1 MKKFAKIKLE
11 QKLKEAR
18 KEVEHYKKIAK
29 ETGSICLRE
38 TEALSQLILW
48 RKQAEEELR
57 ENEERYRT
65 VVEDMPAMICRFR
78 CDGTLTFVNSAYCHY
93 FNKKEEELIGQNFFQ
108 FILKEDQ
115 NKVKNHFMSLDQK
128 RPTITCEHQVI
139 APDGE
144 IRWQQWTDRALFD
157 DQNHLVEYQSIGR
170 DITEEKLALQEKNK
184 LEAQLQQAHKLQAI
198 GTLAGGFAHNFNNL
212 LMGIIANISIML
224 LDIDSDHQHYKYLKN
239 IEKQVEN
246 GSKLASQLTGYARVG
261 RYKVKTI
268 NLNQLLKETSD
279 TFKIAKKGIII
290 HQNFSDNLYGIEAD
304 RGQIEQVLLN
314 LYINAA
320 DSMPKRGDLFLKTIN
335 VTDKDIS
342 GKPYNP
348 KPGNYVLLTVRDTG
362 AGMDKETREHIFEP
376 FFTTKGLS
384 KGTGLGLS
392 SAYGIIKGHGG
403 YIDVDSEK
411 GYGATFNI
419 YLPATKKEVKKE
431 KELPGKI
438 IMGNETVLLVDDEDM
453 VVEGCGEMLTKMG
466 YNVSIARNGKDALEI
481 YKENQDKIDIVI
493 IDMIMPEM
501 NGGETYDRLK
511 KMNPDINVL
520 LSSGHSINGQ
530 ATKILERGCNDFI
543 QKPFNIEVERGCN
556 DFIQKPFN
564 IEVLSE
570 KIREILGKK

>member
-1 MKKFAKIKLE
+1 MKEFAKIELE

-18 KEVEHYKKIAK
+18 KEVEHYKRIAK

-38 TEALSQLILW
+38 TEELSQLILW

-78 CDGTLTFVNSAYCHY
+78 CDGTLTFVNSAYCNY
-93 FNKKEEELIGQNFFQ
+93 FNKKKEELIGQNFFQ
-108 FILKEDQ
+108 FVFKEDQ

-128 RPTITCEHQVI
+128 RPTITYEHQVI
-139 APDGE
+139 APGEE

-170 DITEEKLALQEKNK
+170 DITEEKLAHQEKTK

-198 GTLAGGFAHNFNNL
+198 GTLASGFAHNFNNL
-212 LMGIIANISIML
+212 LMGIMANISIML

-239 IEKQVEN
+239 IEKQVKN

-261 RYKVKTI
+261 RYEVKPT

-279 TFKIAKKGIII
+279 TFKIAKKEIRI
-290 HQNFSDNLYGIEAD
+290 HQNFSENLYRIEAD

-314 LYINAA
+314 LYVNAA
-320 DSMPKRGDLFLKTIN
+320 DSMPKRGDIFLKTIN
-335 VTDKDIS
+335 VTDKDIV

-362 AGMDKETREHIFEP
+362 AGMDKETKEHIFEP

-419 YLPATKKEVKKE
+419 YLPATQNQN
-431 KELPGKI
+431 P
-438 IMGNETVLLVDDEDM
+438 VDTIW
-453 VVEGCGEMLTKMG
+453 L
-466 YNVSIARNGKDALEI
+466 
-481 YKENQDKIDIVI
+481 
-493 IDMIMPEM
+493 
-501 NGGETYDRLK
+501 
-511 KMNPDINVL
+511 
-520 LSSGHSINGQ
+520 
-530 ATKILERGCNDFI
+530 
-543 QKPFNIEVERGCN
+543 
-556 DFIQKPFN
+556 
-564 IEVLSE
+564 
-570 KIREILGKK
+570 

>member
-1 MKKFAKIKLE
+1 MKEFAKIELE

-18 KEVEHYKKIAK
+18 KEVEHYKRIAK

-38 TEALSQLILW
+38 TEELSQLILW

-78 CDGTLTFVNSAYCHY
+78 CDGTLTFVNSAYCNY
-93 FNKKEEELIGQNFFQ
+93 FNKKKEELIGQNFFQ
-108 FILKEDQ
+108 FVFKEDQ

-128 RPTITCEHQVI
+128 RPTITYEHQFI
-139 APDGE
+139 APGEE

-157 DQNHLVEYQSIGR
+157 DQNHLIEYQSIGR
-170 DITEEKLALQEKNK
+170 DITEEKLAHQEKTK

-198 GTLAGGFAHNFNNL
+198 GTLASGFAHNFNNL
-212 LMGIIANISIML
+212 LMGITANISIML

-239 IEKQVEN
+239 IAKQVKN
-246 GSKLASQLTGYARVG
+246 GSKLASQLTGYARAG
-261 RYKVKTI
+261 RYEVKPI

-279 TFKIAKKGIII
+279 TFKIAKKEIRI
-290 HQNFSDNLYGIEAD
+290 HQNFSENLYRIEAD

-314 LYINAA
+314 LYVNAA
-320 DSMPKRGDLFLKTIN
+320 DSMPKRGGLFLKTIN
-335 VTDKDIS
+335 VTDKDIV

-348 KPGNYVLLTVRDTG
+348 KPGDYVLLTVRDTG
-362 AGMDKETREHIFEP
+362 AGINKETKGHIFEP

-419 YLPATKKEVKKE
+419 YLPATKKEVKQE
-431 KELPGKI
+431 KEFLKKI
-438 IMGNETVLLVDDEDM
+438 IVGKETVLFVDDDDM
-453 VVEGCGEMLTKMG
+453 VIEGCGEMLTKMG
-466 YNVSIARNGKDALEI
+466 YNVLIARNGKDALEI
-481 YKENQDKIDIVI
+481 YKENQNKIDIVI
-493 IDMIMPEM
+493 IDMIMPIM

-511 KMNPDINVL
+511 KMYPDIKVL
-520 LSSGHSINGQ
+520 LSSGHSVNGQ
-530 ATKILERGCNDFI
+530 ATEILERGCNGFI
-543 QKPFNIEVERGCN
+543 QKPFT
-556 DFIQKPFN
+556 

>member
-1 MKKFAKIKLE
+1 MKEFAKIELE

-18 KEVEHYKKIAK
+18 KKVEHYKKIA
-29 ETGSICLRE
+29 
-38 TEALSQLILW
+38 
-48 RKQAEEELR
+48 
-57 ENEERYRT
+57 
-65 VVEDMPAMICRFR
+65 
-78 CDGTLTFVNSAYCHY
+78 H
-93 FNKKEEELIGQNFFQ
+93 
-108 FILKEDQ
+108 
-115 NKVKNHFMSLDQK
+115 
-128 RPTITCEHQVI
+128 
-139 APDGE
+139 
-144 IRWQQWTDRALFD
+144 
-157 DQNHLVEYQSIGR
+157 
-170 DITEEKLALQEKNK
+170 QEKTN

-198 GTLAGGFAHNFNNL
+198 GTLASGFTHNFNNL
-212 LMGIIANISIML
+212 LMGIMANISIML

-239 IEKQVEN
+239 IEKQVKN

-261 RYKVKTI
+261 RYEVKPT

-279 TFKIAKKGIII
+279 TFKIAKKEIRI
-290 HQNFSDNLYGIEAD
+290 HQNFSENLYRIEAD

-314 LYINAA
+314 LYVNAA

-335 VTDKDIS
+335 VTDKDIV

-348 KPGNYVLLTVRDTG
+348 KPGDYVLLTVRDTG
-362 AGMDKETREHIFEP
+362 AGMDKETKEHIFEP

-431 KELPGKI
+431 KELFKKI
-438 IMGNETVLLVDDEDM
+438 IIGKETVLFVDDEDM
-453 VVEGCGEMLTKMG
+453 VIEGCGEMLTKMG
-466 YNVSIARNGKDALEI
+466 YNVLIARNGKDALEI

-493 IDMIMPEM
+493 IDMIMPIM
-501 NGGETYDRLK
+501 NGAETYDRLK
-511 KMNPDINVL
+511 KMYPDIKVL
-520 LSSGHSINGQ
+520 LSSGHSVNGQ
-530 ATKILERGCNDFI
+530 ATEILERGCNGFI
-543 QKPFNIEVERGCN
+543 QKPFT
-556 DFIQKPFN
+556 

>member
-1 MKKFAKIKLE
+1 MKEFAKIELE

-18 KEVEHYKKIAK
+18 KEVEHYKRIAK

-38 TEALSQLILW
+38 TEELSQLILW

-78 CDGTLTFVNSAYCHY
+78 CDGTLTFVNSAYCNC
-93 FNKKEEELIGQNFFQ
+93 FNKKKEELIGQNLFQ
-108 FILKEDQ
+108 FVFKEDQ

-128 RPTITCEHQVI
+128 RPTITYEHQVI
-139 APDGE
+139 ALGEE

-157 DQNHLVEYQSIGR
+157 DQNHLIEYQSIGR
-170 DITEEKLALQEKNK
+170 DITEEKLAHQEKTK

-198 GTLAGGFAHNFNNL
+198 GTLASGFAHNFNNL
-212 LMGIIANISIML
+212 LMGITANISIML

-239 IEKQVEN
+239 IEKQVKN
-246 GSKLASQLTGYARVG
+246 GSKLASQLTGYARAG
-261 RYKVKTI
+261 RYEVKPI

-279 TFKIAKKGIII
+279 TFKIAKKEIRI
-290 HQNFSDNLYGIEAD
+290 HQNFSDNLYRIEAD

-314 LYINAA
+314 LYVNAA
-320 DSMPKRGDLFLKTIN
+320 DSMPERGDLFLKTIN
-335 VTDKDIS
+335 VTDKDIV

-348 KPGNYVLLTVRDTG
+348 KPGDYVLLTVRDTG
-362 AGMDKETREHIFEP
+362 AGIDKETKGHIFEP

-392 SAYGIIKGHGG
+392 SAYGIIKGHWG

-419 YLPATKKEVKKE
+419 YLPATKKEVKQE
-431 KELPGKI
+431 KELLKKI
-438 IMGNETVLLVDDEDM
+438 IIGKETVLFVDDDDM
-453 VVEGCGEMLTKMG
+453 VIEGCGEMLTKMG
-466 YNVSIARNGKDALEI
+466 YNVLIARNGKDALEI
-481 YKENQDKIDIVI
+481 YKENQHKIDIVI
-493 IDMIMPEM
+493 IDMIMPIM

-511 KMNPDINVL
+511 KMYPDIKVL
-520 LSSGHSINGQ
+520 LSSGHSVNGQ
-530 ATKILERGCNDFI
+530 ATEILERGCNGFI
-543 QKPFNIEVERGCN
+543 QKPFT
-556 DFIQKPFN
+556 

>member
-1 MKKFAKIKLE
+1 MKEFAKIELE

-18 KEVEHYKKIAK
+18 KEVEHYKRIAK

-38 TEALSQLILW
+38 TEELSQLILW

-78 CDGTLTFVNSAYCHY
+78 CDGTLTFVNSAYCNC
-93 FNKKEEELIGQNFFQ
+93 FNKKKEELTGQNFFQ
-108 FILKEDQ
+108 FVFKEDQ

-128 RPTITCEHQVI
+128 RPTITYEHQVI
-139 APDGE
+139 TPGEE

-170 DITEEKLALQEKNK
+170 DITEEKLAHQEKTK

-198 GTLAGGFAHNFNNL
+198 GTLASGFAHNFNNL
-212 LMGIIANISIML
+212 LMGITANISIML
-224 LDIDSDHQHYKYLKN
+224 LDIDSDHKHYKYLKN
-239 IEKQVEN
+239 IAKQVKN
-246 GSKLASQLTGYARVG
+246 GSKLASQLTGYARAG
-261 RYKVKTI
+261 RYEVKPI

-279 TFKIAKKGIII
+279 TFKIAKKEIRI
-290 HQNFSDNLYGIEAD
+290 HQNFSENLYRIEAD

-314 LYINAA
+314 LYVNAA
-320 DSMPKRGDLFLKTIN
+320 DSMPERGDLFLKTIN
-335 VTDKDIS
+335 VTDKDIV

-348 KPGNYVLLTVRDTG
+348 KPGDYVLLTVRDTG
-362 AGMDKETREHIFEP
+362 AGMDKETKGHIFEP

-384 KGTGLGLS
+384 KVTGLGLS

-419 YLPATKKEVKKE
+419 YLPATKKEVKQE
-431 KELPGKI
+431 KELLEKI
-438 IMGNETVLLVDDEDM
+438 IIGKETVLFVDDDDM
-453 VVEGCGEMLTKMG
+453 VIEGCGEMLTKMG
-466 YNVSIARNGKDALEI
+466 YNVLIARNGKDALEI

-493 IDMIMPEM
+493 IDMIMPIM

-511 KMNPDINVL
+511 KMYPDIKVL
-520 LSSGHSINGQ
+520 LSSGHSVNGQ
-530 ATKILERGCNDFI
+530 ATEILERGCNGFI
-543 QKPFNIEVERGCN
+543 QKPFT
-556 DFIQKPFN
+556 

>member
-1 MKKFAKIKLE
+1 MKK
-11 QKLKEAR
+11 
-18 KEVEHYKKIAK
+18 AK

-128 RPTITCEHQVI
+128 RPTITYEHQVI
-139 APDGE
+139 APDGA

-239 IEKQVEN
+239 IEKQVKN
-246 GSKLASQLTGYARVG
+246 GSKLASQLTGYARAG
-261 RYKVKTI
+261 RYEVKPI

-279 TFKIAKKGIII
+279 TFKIAKKEIRI
-290 HQNFSDNLYGIEAD
+290 HQNFSENLYRIEAD

-314 LYINAA
+314 LYVNAA
-320 DSMPKRGDLFLKTIN
+320 DSMPERGDLFLKTIN
-335 VTDKDIS
+335 VTDKDIV

-348 KPGNYVLLTVRDTG
+348 KPGDYVLLTVRDTG
-362 AGMDKETREHIFEP
+362 AGMDKETKGHIFEP

-384 KGTGLGLS
+384 KVTGLGLS

-419 YLPATKKEVKKE
+419 YLPATKKEVKQE
-431 KELPGKI
+431 KELLKKTIIGK
-438 IMGNETVLLVDDEDM
+438 ETVLFVDDDDM
-453 VVEGCGEMLTKMG
+453 VIEGCGEMLTKMG
-466 YNVSIARNGKDALEI
+466 YNVLIARNGKDALEI
-481 YKENQDKIDIVI
+481 YKENQHKIDIVI
-493 IDMIMPEM
+493 IDMIMPIM

-511 KMNPDINVL
+511 KMYPNIKVL
-520 LSSGHSINGQ
+520 LSSGHSVNGQ
-530 ATKILERGCNDFI
+530 ATEILERGCNGFI
-543 QKPFNIEVERGCN
+543 QKPFT
-556 DFIQKPFN
+556 

>member
-1 MKKFAKIKLE
+1 MKKFAKIELE

-78 CDGTLTFVNSAYCHY
+78 CDGTLTFVNSAYCNY
-93 FNKKEEELIGQNFFQ
+93 FNKKEEELIGQNFSQ

-128 RPTITCEHQVI
+128 RPTITYEHQVI

-170 DITEEKLALQEKNK
+170 DITEEKLAFQEKNK

-198 GTLAGGFAHNFNNL
+198 GTLASGFAHNFNNL

-279 TFKIAKKGIII
+279 TFKIAKKGTII
-290 HQNFSDNLYGIEAD
+290 HQNFSENLYGIEAD

-348 KPGNYVLLTVRDTG
+348 KPGNYILLTVRDTG
-362 AGMDKETREHIFEP
+362 AGMDKETREHVFEP

-419 YLPATKKEVKKE
+419 YLPATKKEAKKE

-438 IMGNETVLLVDDEDM
+438 IKGNETVLLVDDEDM
-453 VVEGCGEMLTKMG
+453 VVEGCREMLTKMG

-481 YKENQDKIDIVI
+481 YKENRDKIDIVI

-501 NGGETYDRLK
+501 NGGDTYDRLK

-543 QKPFNIEVERGCN
+543 QKPFNIN
-556 DFIQKPFN
+556 
-564 IEVLSE
+564 VLSM
-570 KIREILGKK
+570 KLREILDQK

>member
-1 MKKFAKIKLE
+1 MKEFAKIELE

-18 KEVEHYKKIAK
+18 KEVEHYKRIAK

-38 TEALSQLILW
+38 TEELSQLILW

-78 CDGTLTFVNSAYCHY
+78 CDGTLTFVNSAYCNC
-93 FNKKEEELIGQNFFQ
+93 FNKKKEELIGQNFFQ
-108 FILKEDQ
+108 FVFKEDQ

-128 RPTITCEHQVI
+128 RPTITYEHQVI
-139 APDGE
+139 APGEE

-157 DQNHLVEYQSIGR
+157 DQNHLIEYQSIGR
-170 DITEEKLALQEKNK
+170 DITEEKLAHQKKTK

-198 GTLAGGFAHNFNNL
+198 GTLASGFAHNFNNL
-212 LMGIIANISIML
+212 LMGITANISIML

-239 IEKQVEN
+239 IEKQVKN
-246 GSKLASQLTGYARVG
+246 GSKLASQLTGYARAG
-261 RYKVKTI
+261 RYEVKPI

-279 TFKIAKKGIII
+279 TFKIAKKEIRI
-290 HQNFSDNLYGIEAD
+290 HQNFSENLYRIEAD

-314 LYINAA
+314 LYVNAA
-320 DSMPKRGDLFLKTIN
+320 DSMPERGDLFLKTIN
-335 VTDKDIS
+335 VTDKDIV

-348 KPGNYVLLTVRDTG
+348 KPGDYVLLTVRDTG
-362 AGMDKETREHIFEP
+362 AGMDKETKGHIFEP

-392 SAYGIIKGHGG
+392 SAYGIIKDHGG

-419 YLPATKKEVKKE
+419 YLPATKKEVKQE
-431 KELPGKI
+431 KELLKKI
-438 IMGNETVLLVDDEDM
+438 IIGKETVLFVDDDDM
-453 VVEGCGEMLTKMG
+453 VIEGCGEMLTKMG
-466 YNVSIARNGKDALEI
+466 YNVLIARNGKDALEI
-481 YKENQDKIDIVI
+481 YKENQHKIDIVI
-493 IDMIMPEM
+493 IDMIMPIM

-511 KMNPDINVL
+511 KMYPDIKVL
-520 LSSGHSINGQ
+520 LSSGHSVNGQ
-530 ATKILERGCNDFI
+530 ATEILERGCNGFI
-543 QKPFNIEVERGCN
+543 QKPFT
-556 DFIQKPFN
+556 

>member
-1 MKKFAKIKLE
+1 MKEFAKIELE

-18 KEVEHYKKIAK
+18 KEVEHYKRIAK

-38 TEALSQLILW
+38 TEELSQLILW

-78 CDGTLTFVNSAYCHY
+78 CDGTLTFVNSAYCNY
-93 FNKKEEELIGQNFFQ
+93 FNKKKEELTGQNFFK
-108 FILKEDQ
+108 FVFKEDQ

-128 RPTITCEHQVI
+128 RPTITYEHQVI
-139 APDGE
+139 APSEE

-170 DITEEKLALQEKNK
+170 DITEEKLAHQEKTK

-198 GTLAGGFAHNFNNL
+198 GTLASGFAHNFNNL
-212 LMGIIANISIML
+212 LMGITANISIML

-239 IEKQVEN
+239 IEKQVKN
-246 GSKLASQLTGYARVG
+246 GSKLASQLTGYARAG
-261 RYKVKTI
+261 RYEVKPI

-279 TFKIAKKGIII
+279 TFKIAKKEIRI
-290 HQNFSDNLYGIEAD
+290 HQNFSENLYRIEAD

-314 LYINAA
+314 LYVNAA
-320 DSMPKRGDLFLKTIN
+320 DSMPERGDLFLKTIN
-335 VTDKDIS
+335 VTDKDIV

-348 KPGNYVLLTVRDTG
+348 KPGDYVLLTVRDTG
-362 AGMDKETREHIFEP
+362 AGMDKETKGHIFEP

-419 YLPATKKEVKKE
+419 YLPATKKEVKQE
-431 KELPGKI
+431 KELLKKTIIGK
-438 IMGNETVLLVDDEDM
+438 ETVLFVDDDDM
-453 VVEGCGEMLTKMG
+453 VIEGCGEMLTKMG
-466 YNVSIARNGKDALEI
+466 YNVLIARNGKDALEI

-493 IDMIMPEM
+493 IDMIMPIM

-511 KMNPDINVL
+511 KMYPDIKVL
-520 LSSGHSINGQ
+520 LSSGHSVNGQ
-530 ATKILERGCNDFI
+530 ATEILERGCNGFI
-543 QKPFNIEVERGCN
+543 QKPFT
-556 DFIQKPFN
+556 

>member
-1 MKKFAKIKLE
+1 MKEFAKIELK

-18 KEVEHYKKIAK
+18 KEVEHYKRIAK

-38 TEALSQLILW
+38 TEELSQLILW

-78 CDGTLTFVNSAYCHY
+78 CDGTLTFVNSAYCNY
-93 FNKKEEELIGQNFFQ
+93 FNKKKEELIGQNFFQ
-108 FILKEDQ
+108 FIFKEDQ

-128 RPTITCEHQVI
+128 RPTITYEHQVI
-139 APDGE
+139 APGEE

-170 DITEEKLALQEKNK
+170 DITEEKLAHQEKTK

-198 GTLAGGFAHNFNNL
+198 GTLASGFAHNFNNL
-212 LMGIIANISIML
+212 LMGITANISIML

-239 IEKQVEN
+239 IEKQVKN
-246 GSKLASQLTGYARVG
+246 GSKLASQLTGYARAG
-261 RYKVKTI
+261 RYEVKPI

-279 TFKIAKKGIII
+279 TFKIAKKEIRI
-290 HQNFSDNLYGIEAD
+290 HQNFSENLYRIEAD

-314 LYINAA
+314 LYVNAA
-320 DSMPKRGDLFLKTIN
+320 DSMPERGDLFLKTIN
-335 VTDKDIS
+335 VTDKDIV

-348 KPGNYVLLTVRDTG
+348 KPGDYVLLTVRDTG
-362 AGMDKETREHIFEP
+362 AGMDKETKGHIFEP

-419 YLPATKKEVKKE
+419 YLPATKKEVKQE
-431 KELPGKI
+431 KELLKKTIIGK
-438 IMGNETVLLVDDEDM
+438 ETVLFVDDDDM
-453 VVEGCGEMLTKMG
+453 VIEGCGEMLTKMG
-466 YNVSIARNGKDALEI
+466 YNVLIARNGKDALEI
-481 YKENQDKIDIVI
+481 YKENQHKIDIVI
-493 IDMIMPEM
+493 IDMIMPIM

-511 KMNPDINVL
+511 KMYPDIKVL
-520 LSSGHSINGQ
+520 LSSGHSVNGQ
-530 ATKILERGCNDFI
+530 ATEILERGCNGFI
-543 QKPFNIEVERGCN
+543 QKPFT
-556 DFIQKPFN
+556 

>member
-1 MKKFAKIKLE
+1 MKEFAKIELK

-18 KEVEHYKKIAK
+18 KEVEHYKRIAK

-38 TEALSQLILW
+38 TEELSQLILW

-78 CDGTLTFVNSAYCHY
+78 CDGTLTFVNSAYCNC
-93 FNKKEEELIGQNFFQ
+93 FNKKKEELTGQNFFK
-108 FILKEDQ
+108 FVFKEDQ

-128 RPTITCEHQVI
+128 RPTITYEHQVI
-139 APDGE
+139 APSEE

-170 DITEEKLALQEKNK
+170 DITEEKLAHQEKTK

-198 GTLAGGFAHNFNNL
+198 GTLASGFAHNFNNL
-212 LMGIIANISIML
+212 LMGITANISIML

-239 IEKQVEN
+239 IEKQVKN
-246 GSKLASQLTGYARVG
+246 GSKLASQLTGYARAG
-261 RYKVKTI
+261 RYEVKPI

-279 TFKIAKKGIII
+279 TFKIAKKEIRI
-290 HQNFSDNLYGIEAD
+290 HQNFSENLYRIEAD

-314 LYINAA
+314 LYVNAA
-320 DSMPKRGDLFLKTIN
+320 DSMPERGDLFLKTIN
-335 VTDKDIS
+335 VTDKDIV

-348 KPGNYVLLTVRDTG
+348 KPGDYVLLTVRDTG
-362 AGMDKETREHIFEP
+362 AGMDKETKGHIFEP

-431 KELPGKI
+431 KELFEKI
-438 IMGNETVLLVDDEDM
+438 IIGKETVLFVDDEDM
-453 VVEGCGEMLTKMG
+453 VIEGCGEMLTKMG
-466 YNVSIARNGKDALEI
+466 YNVLIARNGKDALEI

-493 IDMIMPEM
+493 IDMIMPIM

-511 KMNPDINVL
+511 KMYPDIKVL
-520 LSSGHSINGQ
+520 LSSGHSVNGQ
-530 ATKILERGCNDFI
+530 ATEILERGCNGFI
-543 QKPFNIEVERGCN
+543 QKPFT
-556 DFIQKPFN
+556 

>member
-1 MKKFAKIKLE
+1 MKKFARIELE
-11 QKLKEAR
+11 QKLKKAR

-78 CDGTLTFVNSAYCHY
+78 CDRTLTFVNSAYCNY

-128 RPTITCEHQVI
+128 RPTITYEHQVI

-290 HQNFSDNLYGIEAD
+290 HQNFSENLYGIEAD

-392 SAYGIIKGHGG
+392 SAYSIIKGHGG

-438 IMGNETVLLVDDEDM
+438 IKGNETVLLVDDEDM
-453 VVEGCGEMLTKMG
+453 VVEGCREMLTKMG

-501 NGGETYDRLK
+501 NGGDTYDRLK

-530 ATKILERGCNDFI
+530 ATKII
-543 QKPFNIEVERGCN
+543 ERGCN

>member
-1 MKKFAKIKLE
+1 MKKFAKIELE

-18 KEVEHYKKIAK
+18 KEIEHYKKIAK

-78 CDGTLTFVNSAYCHY
+78 CDGTLTFVNSAYCNY
-93 FNKKEEELIGQNFFQ
+93 FNKKEEELIGQNLFQ
-108 FILKEDQ
+108 FILKEEQ

-128 RPTITCEHQVI
+128 RPTITYEHQVI

-431 KELPGKI
+431 KELPVEI
-438 IMGNETVLLVDDEDM
+438 IKGNETVLLVDDEDM
-453 VVEGCGEMLTKMG
+453 VVEGCREMLTKMG

-501 NGGETYDRLK
+501 NGGDTYDRLK

-543 QKPFNIEVERGCN
+543 QKPFNIEV
-556 DFIQKPFN
+556 
-564 IEVLSE
+564 LSE

>member
-1 MKKFAKIKLE
+1 MKKVVKIELE

-38 TEALSQLILW
+38 TETLSQLISW

-57 ENEERYRT
+57 KNEERYRT

-78 CDGTLTFVNSAYCHY
+78 CDGTLTFVNSVYCNY
-93 FNKKEEELIGQNFFQ
+93 FNKKKEELIGQSFFQ
-108 FILKEDQ
+108 FILKADQ

-128 RPTITCEHQVI
+128 RPMITYEHQVI

-144 IRWQQWTDRALFD
+144 IRWQQRTDRALFD

-170 DITEEKLALQEKNK
+170 DITEEKLAHQEKNK

-198 GTLAGGFAHNFNNL
+198 GTLASGFAHNFNNL
-212 LMGIIANISIML
+212 LMGIIANISIIL
-224 LDIDSDHQHYKYLKN
+224 LDIDSDHQHYKYLKI

-279 TFKIAKKGIII
+279 TFKIAKKGIKI
-290 HQNFSDNLYGIEAD
+290 HQNFSENLYGIEAD

-362 AGMDKETREHIFEP
+362 AGMDKETKEHIFEP

-392 SAYGIIKGHGG
+392 SAYGTIKGHSG

-411 GYGATFNI
+411 GCGATFNI

-431 KELPGKI
+431 KELPGEI
-438 IMGNETVLLVDDEDM
+438 IKGNETVLLVDDDDM
-453 VVEGCGEMLTKMG
+453 VVEGCREMLTKMG
-466 YNVSIARNGKDALEI
+466 YDVSIARNGKDALEI

-543 QKPFNIEVERGCN
+543 QKPFNIEV
-556 DFIQKPFN
+556 
-564 IEVLSE
+564 LSE